1 MLQELIITDG
11 TTTVGSLIR
20 IYLFCLIKKYGSAFK
35 PHCATPFSIEI
46 NKEVGDTRRGGV
58 AGVRGD
64 GRGNKDN
71 SLAIFLSNSVRA
83 TGNYYIYLVVLVKGV
98 VVGEHDLSKYSIVK
112 RTII

>member
-20 IYLFCLIKKYGSAFK
+20 IYLFWLIKKYGSAFK
-35 PHCATPFSIEI
+35 PHCASIEI
-46 NKEVGDTRRGGV
+46 NKEVGDTRPGGV

-71 SLAIFLSNSVRA
+71 SLAIFLFNSVRA